1 MAQWLLVA
9 ELTCVRCV
17 FFICGIITVSSLTI
31 TQGEFAGRCMLYGT
45 VHYNASSSEFCVE
58 SSSNASLCYFVSAI
72 SILIAI
78 YCFSVVLYWVY
89 ARCVDE
95 VQRGS
100 VWMTLSLCIAVTFLF
115 FLLVSGCILNIGLNG
130 LCQSIT
136 AAKDLKSCQ
145 AAQLEKWSAPNKSSL
160 FYTSLHNAQVSA
172 WVNFFFWVVA
182 LILLIVQRKRGTWFT
197 QLSGTG
203 DPETD
208 PIFHRPHCLLSFR
221 TCLSRASKA
230 IFVSSSPVTALFISA
245 MSSSA
250 CTYLS
255 RSSRLSRRSSAI
267 ASRVSS
273 FCCRQRFLSVSASDN
288 SVSTLRTTDSTWSL
302 DIATPWGAINKINW
316 GGGGWVLQWL
326 KKRGSRPQEVQNP
339 FCAGPRASHFTS

>member
-208 PIFHRPHCLLSFR
+208 PIFHRPHSIK
-221 TCLSRASKA
+221 ASS
-230 IFVSSSPVTALFISA
+230 V
-245 MSSSA
+245 
-250 CTYLS
+250 
-255 RSSRLSRRSSAI
+255 RLSQLLAEFPDLPLPRLEGDL
-267 ASRVSS
+267 RVQQPGHGSLHLGHVEL
-273 FCCRQRFLSVSASDN
+273 RLHVLVPELPVVSAQLRDRQPGLLVLLPAAVLERLRLGQQRLHAAHHRLDL
-288 SVSTLRTTDSTWSL
+288 VSRHRHTL
-302 DIATPWGAINKINW
+302 
-316 GGGGWVLQWL
+316 GG
-326 KKRGSRPQEVQNP
+326 N
-339 FCAGPRASHFTS
+339 